1 MSDSIDT
8 DPREQ
13 HDAQLA
19 AGPGLA
25 LVRYGEL
32 ALKGRNRG
40 QFEQTLVR
48 NVKRALAPL
57 TEVRVERLR
66 GRLAVFPERR
76 REQAV
81 RRLAEVFGIKSVSP
95 AWSCAR
101 DPEAIVALARAV
113 LGDVLADLPPGAR
126 PTFRVQSSR
135 ADKTFPLTSVEL
147 DRFVAERILREDSP
161 VRIELDDPELVL
173 GIDVRPERAYVYSRR
188 LPGPGGLPV
197 GTLGRALCLLSGGID
212 SPVAAWLAMKRGCE
226 VSFVSFHSYPFL
238 GEASKRKVVDLAR
251 HLARYQPRTRL
262 FVVPFTEVQVAIRD
276 AAPEAYRTVLYRRMM
291 QRIASRLAE
300 RDRCGALVTG
310 ECLGQ
315 VASQTLENLT
325 RIQEAS
331 SLPVLRPLI
340 AFDKEETITLAR
352 RIGTFELSARPEPDC
367 CTVFQPRHPV
377 IRGRAADCARAEAG
391 LDLAGLVTRALEGVE
406 ILDFTPE

>member
-1 MSDSIDT
+1 MSEST
-8 DPREQ
+8 ST
-13 HDAQLA
+13 A
-19 AGPGLA
+19 APIEVGPGLA

-48 NVKRALAPL
+48 NIKRALAPL

-66 GRLAVFPERR
+66 GRLVVFPERR
-76 REQAV
+76 KEQAL

-95 AWSCAR
+95 AWSTAPE
-101 DPEAIVALARAV
+101 PEAIAALARAV
-113 LGDVLADLPPGAR
+113 LADALADLPAGAR
-126 PTFRVQSSR
+126 PTFRVQSKR

-147 DRFVAERILREDSP
+147 DRFVAERILTEDSP

-188 LPGPGGLPV
+188 IAGPGGLPV
-197 GTLGRALCLLSGGID
+197 GTLGRVLCLLSGGID

-238 GEASKRKVVDLAR
+238 GEASKRKVADLAQR
-251 HLARYQPRTRL
+251 LARFQPRTRL
-262 FVVPFTEVQVAIRD
+262 FVVPFTEVQIAVRD
-276 AAPEAYRTVLYRRMM
+276 TAPEAYRTVLYRRMM
-291 QRIASRLAE
+291 QRIATHLAA

-315 VASQTLENLT
+315 VASQTLENLS

-331 SLPVLRPLI
+331 GLPVLRPLI
-340 AFDKEETITLAR
+340 AFDKEETIALAR
-352 RIGTFELSARPEPDC
+352 RIGTFDISARPEPDC

-377 IRGRAADCARAEAG
+377 IRSRAADCARAEAA
-391 LDLAGLVTRALEGVE
+391 LDLAALVARALEGVE
-406 ILDFTPE
+406 ILDFAPE

>member
-1 MSDSIDT
+1 MIDSPPPST
-8 DPREQ
+8 LE
-13 HDAQLA
+13 
-19 AGPGLA
+19 AGPALA

-66 GRLAVFPERR
+66 GRLVVFPERR
-76 REQAV
+76 KEQAL

-95 AWSCAR
+95 AWSCAPE
-101 DPEAIVALARAV
+101 PEAISALARTV
-113 LGDVLADLPPGAR
+113 LADALADLPAAAR

-135 ADKTFPLTSVEL
+135 ADKNFPLTSVEL
-147 DRFVAERILREDSP
+147 DRFVADRVLTEDSR
-161 VRIELDDPELVL
+161 VRVMLDDPELVL

-188 LPGPGGLPV
+188 IAGPGGLPV
-197 GTLGRALCLLSGGID
+197 GTLGRVLCLLSGGID
-212 SPVAAWLAMKRGCE
+212 SPVAAWLSMKRGCE
-226 VSFVSFHSYPFL
+226 VSFVSFHSYPFI
-238 GEASKRKVVDLAR
+238 GEASKRKVIDLAQR
-251 HLARYQPRTRL
+251 LARFQPRTRL
-262 FVVPFTEVQVAIRD
+262 FVVPFTEVQIAVRD
-276 AAPEAYRTVLYRRMM
+276 TAPEAYRTVLYRRMM
-291 QRIASRLAE
+291 QRIATRLAG

-315 VASQTLENLT
+315 VASQTLENLS

-331 SLPVLRPLI
+331 GLPVLRPLI
-340 AFDKEETITLAR
+340 AFDKEETIALAR
-352 RIGTFELSARPEPDC
+352 RIGTFDISARPEPDC

-377 IRGRAADCARAEAG
+377 IRSRATDCARAEAG
-391 LDLAGLVTRALEGVE
+391 LDLEGLVSRALEATEV
-406 ILDFTPE
+406 LDLAPE